1 MMKRILCGLVR
12 GYQRFISPWLPKACR
27 FYPSCS
33 EYMIQAIT
41 EYGVLRGLVRGGWR
55 ILRCNPLCEGGY
67 DPVVPLSAHRLR
79 LTDRNCGRSDRSE
92 PRTAAGSGQ

>member
-1 MMKRILCGLVR
+1 MKRILCGLVR
-12 GYQRFISPWLPKACR
+12 LYQVFISPYLPRTCR

-41 EYGVLRGLVRGGWR
+41 EYGALRGLARGCWR

-67 DPVVPLSAHRLR
+67 DPVIPLTANRLP
-79 LTDRNCGRSDRSE
+79 LTARNCCRADRSE
-92 PRTAAGSGQ
+92 SRTAAGSPQ